1 MIKGDGEV
9 GIWSYERHDRDPQSQ
24 SPALCVRHS
33 YMATNAD
40 GNVSGASRLF
50 CPKRLVE
57 GWRVQGEGVVVR
69 GVKRMMMA
77 WIEKSHLLILSGAPV
92 PGRLAGHKAGW
103 GLRIMAAEG
112 RGGRQLANSAPICFH
127 ERGEEISEDAMPER
141 HARQQKGRLK
151 IKLVNILPVSPHDA
165 HFSTQR
171 KGGAGERQKTK
182 PKSLQLIGRS
192 HVSPPEA
199 HSAHTD
205 ASCSL
210 ISHVASS
217 LSLYSLHICPVFPS

>member
-1 MIKGDGEV
+1 MKRLAYGHMRGTITIHRAKALPCVCVTLSWQQAQDGR
-9 GIWSYERHDRDPQSQ
+9 I
-24 SPALCVRHS
+24 
-33 YMATNAD
+33 
-40 GNVSGASRLF
+40 SGASRLS
-50 CPKRLVE
+50 CLH
-57 GWRVQGEGVVVR
+57 GWWRGEGCGAFG

-127 ERGEEISEDAMPER
+127 ERGEEISEDAMPDR
-141 HARQQKGRLK
+141 HARRQKGRLK

-171 KGGAGERQKTK
+171 KGGAGEGMNWMQKKK
-182 PKSLQLIGRS
+182 PQKN
-192 HVSPPEA
+192 P
-199 HSAHTD
+199 
-205 ASCSL
+205 CS
-210 ISHVASS
+210 
-217 LSLYSLHICPVFPS
+217 

>member
-1 MIKGDGEV
+1 MVTWEARSRSTEPKPCLVCATRFHGNKRRTGAFLEHLGCPACMVGGRVKGTG
-9 GIWSYERHDRDPQSQ
+9 
-24 SPALCVRHS
+24 
-33 YMATNAD
+33 
-40 GNVSGASRLF
+40 RL
-50 CPKRLVE
+50 
-57 GWRVQGEGVVVR
+57 G

-127 ERGEEISEDAMPER
+127 ERGEEISEDAMPDR

-171 KGGAGERQKTK
+171 KGGAGEGMNWMQTK
-182 PKSLQLIGRS
+182 NTKKSLQLIGRS

-199 HSAHTD
+199 RSAHSPLSHF
-205 ASCSL
+205 ASFLSL
-210 ISHVASS
+210 SS
-217 LSLYSLHICPVFPS
+217 LHACPVSSS